1 MGLRIACNVGQ
12 AEQNFVKKQREGKM
26 LKPSL
31 DTGAELE
38 VHEVSFRNELLGNEL
53 HSNSDVYFE

>member
-1 MGLRIACNVGQ
+1 MGLRIAFNVGQ
-12 AEQNFVKKQREGKM
+12 SEQNFVKKQREGTM
-26 LKPSL
+26 LQPLL

-53 HSNSDVYFE
+53 HGNSDVHFE